1 MLKSKLSVITAVYN
15 GSDYI
20 EETIKSVLKCC
31 SSIDFEYIILNDGST
46 DNTLQILKKY
56 ENKIRIIDKS
66 NSGESD
72 SVSIGFREA
81 LGNLLLVVSADD
93 PLFTE
98 KLFTN
103 IFEQFNQNENLMA
116 IYPDWQMID
125 SSGNVIKVIKVPDY
139 SDELL
144 IGRCVTLP
152 GPGVI
157 FRRSAALKLNGRNP
171 KWTYVG
177 DYDFW
182 LRLSRLGEIKHRQ
195 EVLAQWR
202 HHSSSTSVSKRGLKM
217 AQERIQVVED
227 FLVSN
232 LVSSRLKQMAL
243 GNAYY
248 MAARISYFD
257 KKIPAKK
264 YLFTSFKN
272 RKGWVEE
279 AKVYEIFYIFL
290 LPMSRTLNPIINLI
304 FKKFGRSNYGT

>member
-1 MLKSKLSVITAVYN
+1 MYAN
-15 GSDYI
+15 
-20 EETIKSVLKCC
+20 E
-31 SSIDFEYIILNDGST
+31 
-46 DNTLQILKKY
+46 
-56 ENKIRIIDKS
+56 IRIIDKS

-72 SVSIGFREA
+72 SVSFGFREA
-81 LGNLLLVVSADD
+81 IGDLLLVVSADD

-103 IFEQFNQNENLMA
+103 IFEQFDQNDNLMA
-116 IYPDWQMID
+116 VYPDWQMID
-125 SSGNVIKVIKVPDY
+125 AVGSVIKIIEVPDY
-139 SDELL
+139 SDDLL

-157 FRRSAALKLNGRNP
+157 FRKSAALKLNGRNP
-171 KWTYVG
+171 KWTFVG

-182 LRLSRLGEIKHRQ
+182 LRLSRLGEIRHRP

-217 AQERIQVVED
+217 AQERIRVVED
-227 FLVSN
+227 FLGGNVVPN
-232 LVSSRLKQMAL
+232 YLKQMAL

-257 KKIPAKK
+257 KNIPAKK
-264 YLFTSFKN
+264 YLSTSFKN

-279 AKVYEIFYIFL
+279 AKVYEIFYILL
-290 LPMSRTLNPIINLI
+290 LPISRVFNPIIDMV

>member
-31 SSIDFEYIILNDGST
+31 SEIDFEYIVLNDGST
-46 DNTLQILKKY
+46 DNTFEILKKY
-56 ENKIRIIDKS
+56 ENKIRIINKS

-72 SVSIGFREA
+72 TVSIGFKEA
-81 LGNLLLVVSADD
+81 SGDLLLVVSADD

-98 KLFTN
+98 LLFTN
-103 IFEQFNQNENLMA
+103 IFEQFDQNDRLMA

-125 SSGNVIKVIKVPDY
+125 AGGNVIKVINVPDY

-144 IGRCVTLP
+144 IGRCITLP
-152 GPGVI
+152 GPGVV
-157 FRRSAALKLNGRNP
+157 FRKSAALKLNGRNP
-171 KWTYVG
+171 KWTFVG

-182 LRLSRLGEIKHRQ
+182 LRLSRLGEIKHRP

-202 HHSSSTSVSKRGLKM
+202 HHTSSTSVSKRGLKM

-227 FLVSN
+227 FLASN
-232 LVSSRLKQMAL
+232 QVPSRLKNMAL

-257 KKIPAKK
+257 KNIPAKK
-264 YLFTSFKN
+264 YLFESFKN

-290 LPMSRTLNPIINLI
+290 LNYPIYSPKIINVFYSSDYI
-304 FKKFGRSNYGT
+304 